1 MYQLYKTHDLSLLM
15 EKNLFPFLTR
25 KICNYNHSWG
35 DINSLRCVDTG
46 LNALIKDPMPKCKK
60 IKVGNKT
67 VCSIHCRSLPI
78 YQYLQN
84 RLEKHDGGSDV
95 FIHFRRKS
103 LADMFA
109 IQYSHRIKRRGR
121 NRNGAVRLTSC
132 CGGKGFSLTM
142 RAEKKQRIMND
153 ATKWTEVKYTM
164 TDS

>member
-84 RLEKHDGGSDV
+84 HLEKHDMDETQGGA

-109 IQYSHRIKRRGR
+109 IQYSHRIKRRGK
-121 NRNGAVRLTSC
+121 NRNGAVRSC
-132 CGGKGFSLTM
+132 CGGKGFLLTM
-142 RAEKKQRIMND
+142 EAEKKYQIMK
-153 ATKWTEVKYTM
+153 AKWVKVKYTM
-164 TDS
+164 TDL